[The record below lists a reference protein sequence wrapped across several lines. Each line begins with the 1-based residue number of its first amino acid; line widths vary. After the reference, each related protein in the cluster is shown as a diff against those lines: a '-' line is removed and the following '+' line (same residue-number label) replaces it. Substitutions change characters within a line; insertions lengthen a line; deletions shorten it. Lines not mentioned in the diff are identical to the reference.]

1 MFPFL
6 CSWYCLPLA
15 TPGNHL
21 STFCHYSL
29 VFSRVSNKWNHIVMI
44 FWVWLL
50 LLSMMLWDSSMLLFI
65 NTSFVCNVELY
76 YIYYGCTKIY
86 CSSLDGH
93 LECIEVLAVMNH
105 TVRNFLY
112 SKSWCGYIFSLL
124 LGKYLE
130 VELLSNV
137 LGICLSL

>member
-1 MFPFL
+1 
-6 CSWYCLPLA
+6 
-15 TPGNHL
+15 
-21 STFCHYSL
+21 
-29 VFSRVSNKWNHIVMI
+29 
-44 FWVWLL
+44 
-50 LLSMMLWDSSMLLFI
+50 MLLFI

-112 SKSWCGYIFSLL
+112 SKS
-124 LGKYLE
+124 
-130 VELLSNV
+130 
-137 LGICLSL
+137 